1 MRIIRVVGCKARVI
15 AEISDDKVAEL
26 ICNMYNLTAKLNGS
40 KCKYR
45 AVPDNYKEV

>member
-1 MRIIRVVGCKARVI
+1 MRIIRIVGCRAKVI
-15 AEISDDKVAEL
+15 AEISDDKIAEL

-45 AVPDNYKEV
+45 AVPDNYKGV

>member
-1 MRIIRVVGCKARVI
+1 MRIIRVVGCKAKVI
-15 AEISDDKVAEL
+15 ADISDDKVAEL
-26 ICNMYNLTAKLNGS
+26 ICHMYNLTAKLNGS

>member
-1 MRIIRVVGCKARVI
+1 MRIIRVVGCKAKVI
-15 AEISDDKVAEL
+15 ADISDDKVAEL
-26 ICNMYNLTAKLNGS
+26 ICGVYNLTAKLNGS

>member
-1 MRIIRVVGCKARVI
+1 MRIIRVVGCKAKVI

-26 ICNMYNLTAKLNGS
+26 ICHMYNLTAKLNGS

-45 AVPDNYKEV
+45 AVPDDYKEV